1 MTASGEAE
9 TVSERVRV
17 ALGASDPL
25 VTEVAALERMNSARS
40 VAITTNGK
48 FPFWSF
54 ERWVSVLT
62 FVSVIVG
69 GIWFAAVK
77 WTGIEQDMAAVKR
90 DVSET
95 KTAVKGLDLQQQ
107 DLRLEMLSIK
117 RADEYFRTTPATGPV
132 TR

>member
-1 MTASGEAE
+1 MTGAR
-9 TVSERVRV
+9 TVQV
-17 ALGASDPL
+17 
-25 VTEVAALERMNSARS
+25 
-40 VAITTNGK
+40 TTNGR

-77 WTGIEQDMAAVKR
+77 WGGMEQDMAAVK
-90 DVSET
+90 VGIAET
-95 KTAVKGLDLQQQ
+95 KDAVKGLDAQQQ
-107 DLRLEMLSIK
+107 DLRLEVLSIK
-117 RADEYFRTTPATGPV
+117 RADEYFRTTKPTEAF